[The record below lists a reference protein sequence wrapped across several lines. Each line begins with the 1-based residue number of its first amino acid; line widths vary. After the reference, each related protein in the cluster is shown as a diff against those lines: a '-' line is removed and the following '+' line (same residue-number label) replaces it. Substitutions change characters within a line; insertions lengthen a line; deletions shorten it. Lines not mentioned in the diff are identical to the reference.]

1 MTTECLFCK
10 IIAGDIPADK
20 VYEDDKV
27 VAFADIAPQAPHH
40 YLIVPLKHIGT
51 TLDLTPSENELIG
64 HIYQVAAHIAEDKGF
79 AEDGFRIVN
88 NCNEGAGQTVWHL
101 HFHLL
106 GGRQLNWP
114 PG

>member
-1 MTTECLFCK
+1 MSDCLFCK
-10 IIAGDIPADK
+10 IVAGEIPATRL
-20 VYEDDKV
+20 YEDEKV

-40 YLIVPLKHIGT
+40 YLLIPKDHIAT
-51 TLDLTPSENELIG
+51 TLDLQAEHNALIG
-64 HIYQVAAHIAEDKGF
+64 HIYQVATQLAEEKGF

-88 NCNEGAGQTVWHL
+88 NCNEAGGQTVWHL

-106 GGRQLNWP
+106 GGRQLTWP